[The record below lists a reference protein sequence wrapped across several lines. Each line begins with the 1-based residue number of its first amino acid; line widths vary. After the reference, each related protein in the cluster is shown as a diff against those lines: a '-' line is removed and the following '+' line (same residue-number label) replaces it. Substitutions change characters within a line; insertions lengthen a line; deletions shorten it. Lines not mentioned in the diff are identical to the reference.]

1 MNARGLGAVALE
13 ARKALA
19 TVQDKEAEVP
29 VGLLV
34 VSGTLAEQLA
44 RELRAGAV
52 PGAVV
57 VRELDVTSKRS
68 GREADVFS
76 DLRATGS
83 RASGFR
89 SGAEGAEAVV
99 RILAGDPG
107 DAEDA
112 LVREADRLGT
122 PVVFVQLW
130 PQADWSAL
138 FVLSPFVIEC
148 RAGEG
153 FPVRAIAETVSRAVA
168 HPEALA
174 ARVPVLKEPVESS
187 LVRTAVARAAL
198 LGVTGARKSSPARP
212 LITLEQLRMLSSLRA
227 ADQPQ
232 GRSEIPPAAV
242 AAATVA
248 ASFVL
253 RALARSAGRS
263 LPAPLVNAAV
273 AAGGTW
279 ALAKALETLHA
290 RGQSSS

>member
-1 MNARGLGAVALE
+1 MKTGGIGAVALE

-19 TVQDKEAEVP
+19 TVREKEAELP
-29 VGLLV
+29 VGPLV

-44 RELRAGAV
+44 RELRAGAA

-57 VRELDVTSKRS
+57 VLDP
-68 GREADVFS
+68 A
-76 DLRATGS
+76 RA
-83 RASGFR
+83 A
-89 SGAEGAEAVV
+89 GAEAVV
-99 RILAGDPG
+99 RVLAGDPG
-107 DAEDA
+107 EVEEA
-112 LVREADRLGT
+112 LVREADRLGV

-153 FPVRAIAETVSRAVA
+153 FPVRAVAETISHAVA

-174 ARVPVLKEPVESS
+174 ARIPVLKEPVESS
-187 LVRTAVARAAL
+187 LVRTAIARAAL
-198 LGVTGARKSSPARP
+198 LGATGARKGPTRP
-212 LITLEQLRMLSSLRA
+212 LITLEQLRMVSSLRA
-227 ADQPQ
+227 REQFQA
-232 GRSEIPPAAV
+232 RSEIPPAAV

-248 ASFVL
+248 ASFVF
-253 RALARSAGRS
+253 RALARSASRS

-279 ALAKALETLHA
+279 ALAELLRRLEA
-290 RGQSSS
+290 RA